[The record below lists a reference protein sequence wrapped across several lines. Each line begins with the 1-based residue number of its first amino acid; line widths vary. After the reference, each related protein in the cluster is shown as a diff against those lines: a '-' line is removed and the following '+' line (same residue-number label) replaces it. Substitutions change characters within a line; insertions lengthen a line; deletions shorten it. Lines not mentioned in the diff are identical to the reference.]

1 MGKPAGE
8 GVSSRDPVGY
18 LAIAAAAILW
28 AIAAVAASSL
38 IDRGV
43 APIELAA
50 SRSVIAMLGLA
61 LLPAAWRSGRGSAP
75 VVAIFLGLSIALVNT
90 VYYQAL
96 ARIDVAVALVLQ
108 YTAPALVVLW
118 MARSERRPPDRDVL
132 LSLGGAFL
140 GVVLVSEIVSGVQ
153 RIDGV
158 GIAFGLAAAVFF
170 SSYTLLSERAGVTYG
185 VIGALFR
192 GFIAASMFWVVYFIP
207 RGFPSE
213 LVAPANLGW
222 VLFVGIAGT
231 FAPFLL
237 YLWGVQRV
245 RSERAAIAATLE
257 PIAAAVIAWVWL
269 GQHLSVLQVIGG
281 ALILMAVLSLQRSR
295 REPLIAPEP

>member
-1 MGKPAGE
+1 MGKPAPA
-8 GVSSRDPVGY
+8 VQPSRDPAGY
-18 LAIAAAAILW
+18 LAIAAAAVLW

-38 IDRGV
+38 FERGIEPV
-43 APIELAA
+43 ELAA

-61 LLPAAWRSGRGSAP
+61 LLPAAWRRGRQTAP
-75 VVAIFLGLSIALVNT
+75 LVVIGLGLSIALVNA

-118 MARSERRPPDRDVL
+118 MAKSERRRPEREVL
-132 LSLGGAFL
+132 LALGAAFL
-140 GVVLVSEIVSGVQ
+140 GVVLVSEIFSGVE

-158 GIAFGLAAAVFF
+158 GIAFGLAAAFFF
-170 SSYTLLSERAGVTYG
+170 SSYTLLSERAGVGYG

-192 GFIAASMFWVVYFIP
+192 GFIAASAFWFVYFIP

-213 LVAPANLGW
+213 LIEPTNFGW
-222 VLFVGIAGT
+222 VLFVGAAGT

-245 RSERAAIAATLE
+245 RSERASIAATLE
-257 PIAAAVIAWVWL
+257 PIAAAVIAWLWL
-269 GQHLSVLQVIGG
+269 DQQLGILQIAGG
-281 ALILMAVLSLQRSR
+281 ALILVAVMALQRRRRAVLV
-295 REPLIAPEP
+295 APEP